1 MHASFSIDLCV
12 HEFPLHSALGR
23 GWGSMHRRTAAVLS
37 SVVQSEVIYGREH
50 SALIV
55 TVLQAITSSL
65 LPLQP
70 IERLV

>member
-12 HEFPLHSALGR
+12 HAFPLHSALGR